1 MFQQPV
7 YVDVVELE
15 KDKKKKK
22 RFCDC
27 WVNVPELAQTV
38 TPNQFVMGNST
49 LSCVGGLS
57 LAELAKKKKKVLL
70 NERLL
75 ATD

>member
-22 RFCDC
+22 GF
-27 WVNVPELAQTV
+27 VTAGLMYPLLAQTV

-57 LAELAKKKKKVLL
+57 LAELAKKKKVLL